1 MGNIFNKEAVKA
13 FKYIQNG
20 AVILYPTDTIWGLGC
35 DASNCSAVEKIYR
48 IKKRSTKT
56 PMLSLAKNLNMIK
69 DFTGTSKK
77 VIQDVLKSLTEPTT
91 VVYPNGKNLC
101 RHILS
106 EDQSVGLR
114 VPENKFCIE
123 LLNLMNKPL
132 VSTSAN
138 IHNESFPESFLE
150 INDDILKQVDY
161 VVNLPKDNWHTKPS
175 SVIKIDEFGNFCTIR

>member
-1 MGNIFNKEAVKA
+1 M
-13 FKYIQNG
+13 
-20 AVILYPTDTIWGLGC
+20 
-35 DASNCSAVEKIYR
+35 
-48 IKKRSTKT
+48 
-56 PMLSLAKNLNMIK
+56 
-69 DFTGTSKK
+69 
-77 VIQDVLKSLTEPTT
+77 TEPTT

-106 EDQSVGLR
+106 EDKSVGLR
-114 VPENKFCIE
+114 VTENKFCIE

-161 VVNLPKDNWHTKPS
+161 VVNLPKDNWRTKPS